1 MAERKRSK
9 DGSRILR
16 YWTGHGRGKRRVLL
30 LLPTFVRHG
39 LLCRSL
45 LLLWRIFRKQ
55 LFRTLGVRES
65 IRRLTFQG

>member
-45 LLLWRIFRKQ
+45 LLLWRTFRQ
-55 LFRTLGVRES
+55 QPFRTHGVSAS
-65 IRRLTFQG
+65 IRRSTAHR